1 MSEQIIQQ
9 FLSSI
14 DHLFEQNNN
23 ASKRPDMTRKSQK
36 LNKTLSEDNCEQ
48 RLPTLRFTFDVET
61 NALKVIF

>member
-23 ASKRPDMTRKSQK
+23 ASKRPDMTRKPQK

-48 RLPTLRFTFDVET
+48 GLPTLRFTFDVET